1 MAATQTEELAGSRLA
16 TSAQPPRTTSPFF
29 LHVSSEHAPQ
39 PMRLVVP
46 LETPG
51 ALLEGLRCLTVSRPL
66 PTRKEFQGK
75 TMSRFLLITNLR
87 PSEDDRQNVFWG
99 SLRLDRN
106 LNRGLCWN
114 LDRTW
119 RIVFSVLWQTRY
131 RLRLRG
137 CISPHDRSRTNAEHG
152 AK

>member
-1 MAATQTEELAGSRLA
+1 
-16 TSAQPPRTTSPFF
+16 
-29 LHVSSEHAPQ
+29 
-39 PMRLVVP
+39 
-46 LETPG
+46 
-51 ALLEGLRCLTVSRPL
+51 
-66 PTRKEFQGK
+66 
-75 TMSRFLLITNLR
+75 MSRFLLITNLR
-87 PSEDDRQNVFWG
+87 PSEDDRQNVFWR

-119 RIVFSVLWQTRY
+119 SIAFSVLWQTSY

>member
-1 MAATQTEELAGSRLA
+1 MNSLPLNVQVNGNDPPPDGVHVLEDSLGDSLRLI
-16 TSAQPPRTTSPFF
+16 
-29 LHVSSEHAPQ
+29 VS
-39 PMRLVVP
+39 

-51 ALLEGLRCLTVSRPL
+51 ALLEGLHCLTAYRPL

-87 PSEDDRQNVFWG
+87 PWEDDRQNVFWR

-119 RIVFSVLWQTRY
+119 RIAFSVLWRARY
-131 RLRLRG
+131 GLRLRG
-137 CISPHDRSRTNAEHG
+137 CFSPHHRSRTNAEHG